1 MGNIGLPQLLIL
13 LAIVLLVF
21 GTKRVRS
28 LGSDLGGAIREFR
41 KGVGEDAE
49 SGKSNA
55 DGSSS
60 AAADD
65 KTPGKD

>member
-41 KGVGEDAE
+41 KGVGEDADAE
-49 SGKSNA
+49 KSNGENA
-55 DGSSS
+55 SS
-60 AAADD
+60 DD
-65 KTPGKD
+65 SKPAKD

>member
-41 KGVGEDAE
+41 KGVGEDSDA
-49 SGKSNA
+49 SKSEA
-55 DGSSS
+55 DKSDATS
-60 AAADD
+60 ADD
-65 KTPGKD
+65 NKPAKD